1 MNNYLLAGLIGLAA
15 SSLFVASLAQAS
27 HEPSEPFIPIGFPF
41 DTQNPVLYKISLQGS
56 VPAEY
61 KKAANDAF
69 AVWRNELN
77 ANGCSWK
84 LTKSGFGEDILI
96 RLVYDQAGTSRFCKN
111 AMNGNTP
118 AENVGTRTTVF
129 VGCKGVFFEPSDV
142 KEAMM
147 HRIGHGLGLGDA
159 GGGAVSI
166 MCSTYAEE
174 DGLCLRAN
182 APTEFDIMCI
192 TKMYGADGFGVPN
205 PHSGDRFC
213 RE

>member
-1 MNNYLLAGLIGLAA
+1 MNKFLVIGLLGLAA
-15 SSLFVASLAQAS
+15 SSLFIASIAQAS
-27 HEPSEPFIPIGFPF
+27 HEPAEPFIPIGFPF

-61 KKAANDAF
+61 KEAANEAF
-69 AVWRNELN
+69 TVWRNELN
-77 ANGCSWK
+77 ANGGSWK
-84 LTKSGFGEDILI
+84 LAKSTFGEDILI

-111 AMNGNTP
+111 LMNGNTP

-129 VGCKGVFFEPSDV
+129 VGCKEVLFEPDFV

-159 GGGAVSI
+159 GGGATSI

-174 DGLCLRAN
+174 DGLCFRA
-182 APTEFDIMCI
+182 ASPTEFDVLCV
-192 TKMYGADGFGVPN
+192 TKMYGMDGFGVPN
-205 PHSGDRFC
+205 PHSEDRFC
-213 RE
+213 RQ